1 MTDDL
6 LISSLAIRKYLIG
19 RAFIGMMTRTQS
31 TMLPLLALS
40 AMSSTNFTSIIKY
53 TVNGS
58 VYDEHGTPVG
68 EADVLVKSSAELKE
82 TITSR
87 EGSFTA
93 EILVSGILDTI
104 LVSATSGDRQGS
116 STIPAEGSQAIVEVV
131 LKDAKGMNARL

>member
-1 MTDDL
+1 
-6 LISSLAIRKYLIG
+6 
-19 RAFIGMMTRTQS
+19 
-31 TMLPLLALS
+31 MLPLLALS

-58 VYDEHGTPVG
+58 VYDEHGAPVG

-116 STIPAEGSQAIVEVV
+116 STIPAEGSQAIVEVI

>member
-58 VYDEHGTPVG
+58 VYDEHGAPVG